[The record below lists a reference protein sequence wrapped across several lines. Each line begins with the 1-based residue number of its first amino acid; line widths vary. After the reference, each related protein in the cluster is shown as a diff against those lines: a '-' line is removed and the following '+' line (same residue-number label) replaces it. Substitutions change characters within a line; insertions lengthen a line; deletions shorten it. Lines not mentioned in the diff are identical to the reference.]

1 MRGQTRV
8 AFLARMTL
16 EAQALLKGPFGRN
29 DSYAHF
35 CRSAASEF
43 FDVVQ
48 DGLLVISPL
57 HAERDVIEA
66 RAAELAANLEEVG
79 YLKSSGPHQ
88 AGIRPRTTAPRS
100 TYAVRQSVAL
110 AKARFT
116 AGSVSRS
123 FAGSMKLGIQI
134 ANTLLDSA
142 DLNLDVDHAQAT
154 RTRAR
159 RIHDRYL
166 TKLDSIRIDAEDRAE
181 IHERLGRLD
190 VRLELAAKRGE
201 GV

>member
-8 AFLARMTL
+8 AFLTRMTL
-16 EAQALLKGPFGRN
+16 EAQALLKGPFGRH

-43 FDVVQ
+43 FDVIQ
-48 DGLLVISPL
+48 DGLLEISPL

-66 RAAELAANLEEVG
+66 RAAELAAKLEEVG
-79 YLKSSGPHQ
+79 YLKFSGPQEAAIPLQ
-88 AGIRPRTTAPRS
+88 ATSARQS
-100 TYAVRQSVAL
+100 YAIRQSVAL

-116 AGSVSRS
+116 ADSLSRG

-134 ANTLLDSA
+134 AHTLLDSA
-142 DLNLDVDHAQAT
+142 DLNLDVDDAEAT
-154 RTRAR
+154 RARAR

-166 TKLDSIRIDAEDRAE
+166 DRLGSIRIDTESRAE
-181 IHERLGRLD
+181 IYERLARLD
-190 VRLELAAKRGE
+190 ERLSRR
-201 GV
+201 

>member
-48 DGLLVISPL
+48 DGLLGISPL

-66 RAAELAANLEEVG
+66 RAAELAAKLEEVG
-79 YLKSSGPHQ
+79 YLKSSAPQ
-88 AGIRPRTTAPRS
+88 RAEIPQRT
-100 TYAVRQSVAL
+100 
-110 AKARFT
+110 
-116 AGSVSRS
+116 SRS

-154 RTRAR
+154 RARAR

-166 TKLDSIRIDAEDRAE
+166 AKIDSLRIDAEDRAE
-181 IHERLGRLD
+181 IHERLARLD
-190 VRLELAAKRGE
+190 VRLELVAKRGE
-201 GV
+201 GN

>member
-48 DGLLVISPL
+48 DGLLEISPL

-66 RAAELAANLEEVG
+66 RAADLAAKLEEVG
-79 YLKSSGPHQ
+79 YLKVSGPHQ
-88 AGIRPRTTAPRS
+88 SEIPQRTTAPHS

-116 AGSVSRS
+116 AGSVAKSLT
-123 FAGSMKLGIQI
+123 GSMKLGIQI

-142 DLNLDVDHAQAT
+142 DLNLDVAHAQTT

-166 TKLDSIRIDAEDRAE
+166 AKLDSIRIDAEDRAE
-181 IHERLGRLD
+181 IHERLARLNA
-190 VRLELAAKRGE
+190 RLELVAQQGE
-201 GV
+201 GA